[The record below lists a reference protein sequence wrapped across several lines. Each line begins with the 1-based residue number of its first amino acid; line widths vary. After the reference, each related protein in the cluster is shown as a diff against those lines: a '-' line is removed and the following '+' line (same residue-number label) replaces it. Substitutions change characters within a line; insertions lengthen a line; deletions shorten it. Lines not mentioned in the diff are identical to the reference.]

1 MLIVLT
7 TTPTDR
13 EADLLAAKI
22 VEARLGACVQIL
34 PQMKSVYIW
43 EGKLRREG
51 EHLLLIKT
59 LPEKYDEL
67 SDFIT
72 ANHSYDVPEIVA
84 IDAERVSEPYL
95 QWIVESGKWKVES
108 RKRIT

>member
-7 TTPTDR
+7 TTPTDT
-13 EADLLAAKI
+13 EADVLAAKI
-22 VEARLGACVQIL
+22 VEARLAACVQIL
-34 PQMKSVYIW
+34 PQMKSVYVW
-43 EGKLRREG
+43 EGKLRRES

-59 LPEKYDEL
+59 LPENFDEL
-67 SDFIT
+67 SQFIT

-95 QWIVESGKWKVES
+95 EWIKSVMSDE
-108 RKRIT
+108 